1 MKKRP
6 FNYHLTNKTEED
18 MEENTQIRKGTFK
31 KMSMVETI
39 RIDSQKNQFS
49 NSIIAAWKHHIFI
62 IQGLEINPPHRGVVS

>member
-6 FNYHLTNKTEED
+6 FNYHLMNKTEED

-39 RIDSQKNQFS
+39 RIDSKRINSVILSLQPR
-49 NSIIAAWKHHIFI
+49 SII
-62 IQGLEINPPHRGVVS
+62 